1 MNHDKFSRRN
11 ILKLTGFGV
20 TGSTYSS
27 QLLNSVSSASS
38 TVSRSWYT
46 DLGSNGGYS
55 SPAVINNTIYIGGG
69 SRGGSY
75 YPGAIYAIDA
85 SSGDIIWSYSTDSD
99 DEAQSSPVVT
109 PYSVYY
115 GSANG
120 KLYSFNRKTGDI
132 NWEYETSSPIVTA
145 PTSDGQNVYVYNKSG
160 QLYKINAATGE
171 LKWEK
176 TIIRDYND
184 EYRFGKQSPLVV
196 DDTIYIVQDETYTTG
211 NLIYPQGRVEARK
224 TDDGTQKWVTKKL
237 AGPPE
242 ITYYDGLIL
251 ADAWRRYAIESESG
265 SILWKNDDDAGY
277 RKVSIT
283 AANDSAYTI
292 MNFSNRDKLQSLD
305 VKTGDIEWEIDLG
318 RTTDTGPT
326 VVGDTVIVG
335 LRGVDYD
342 GNSRID
348 AFDINTGEKN
358 WDFLFDGDD
367 YWNSIDAPMIADDG
381 KLYVNIMGNL
391 NSIDIDS
398 DGSSRGTW
406 AKQASGGHNQKWIE
420 NTQFPEMR
428 SQLDIESTSAAG
440 SFTVDI
446 VLEPPVESVAKDV
459 EVILIIK
466 SPDDS
471 LIYEATV
478 TRNQIS
484 NKQTITFGEDNNTN
498 KIGPLPEG
506 EYKAVGKIKSS
517 NIDTIKKTASFTAT
531 IDTVKW
537 EYMTSGE
544 IHGAPTIVNETVY
557 VGCKQGNIYALDSS
571 TGEEKWVFK
580 TPSNSLNSVG
590 NGMSSINMVDG
601 TVFIGR
607 DTNEE
612 SDGPNVY
619 AIDAETGEEEWVS
632 EFGSSQT
639 TKASP
644 TVTNNTVFIPNS
656 SEGKLYALDGDTGKK
671 QWESESFFSIK
682 SSPTIA
688 KGDVFIG
695 SYEGLCSIN
704 IDSGKT
710 NWIFE
715 PGSPLS
721 SPTVTN
727 DTVITGG
734 RGGGSILY
742 AVDLT
747 TGNKK
752 WEFNTNSKTEI
763 PVEVESSPTVAG
775 DKVFIGDQKVYAV
788 DLDSGEK
795 LWSFKVD
802 QEMVGQ
808 FIASSP
814 TVADGTVFIK
824 GYNKVYALNA
834 NNGNEK
840 WSYEVG
846 RGWDSSPTVV
856 DGTVFIGGES
866 FQDGE
871 RKNLHA
877 LNAVGTGSSDGTRT
891 NLGTLGHH
899 GEWNKRASTESTE
912 SSNVELTELSL
923 NPSRVDGTN
932 DKHTLSFKI
941 VNLSPDSVKDD
952 ISIALPDNINVNEV
966 SFVDKGGLNPEPEDP
981 SPENPIT
988 FNVNPSGTTGAD
1000 MELELALSLN
1010 GD

>member
-120 KLYSFNRKTGDI
+120 KLYSFNRETGDI

-171 LKWEK
+171 LKWER

-224 TDDGTQKWVTKKL
+224 TDDGTRKWVTKKL

-428 SQLDIESTSAAG
+428 SQLDIESVSAVE

-446 VLEPPVESVAKDV
+446 VLKPAVESVANDV
-459 EVILIIK
+459 EVVLTIK
-466 SPDDS
+466 SPDNS
-471 LIYEATV
+471 LVYESIV
-478 TRNQIS
+478 TRNQIT
-484 NKQTITFGEDNNTN
+484 NKQTVTFGEDNNTN

-506 EYKAVGKIKSS
+506 DYEAIGKIKSS
-517 NIDTIKKTASFTAT
+517 NNDTIKKTTSFTVT
-531 IDTVKW
+531 SDILKW
-537 EYMTSGE
+537 DHMTSGK
-544 IHGAPTIVNETVY
+544 IDDAPTIVNENVY
-557 VGCKQGNIYALDSS
+557 VGCEQGNIYALDSS
-571 TGEEKWVFK
+571 TGEKEWVYK
-580 TPSNSLNSVG
+580 TPSNSLDLY
-590 NGMSSINMVDG
+590 GMSSINVVDG
-601 TVFIGR
+601 TVFVGR
-607 DTNEE
+607 DTDKQ

-619 AIDAETGEEEWVS
+619 AIDAETGEKEWVS
-632 EFGSSQT
+632 KFGSYQT

-644 TVTNNTVFIPNS
+644 TVADNIVFIPNTN
-656 SEGKLYALDGDTGKK
+656 EGKLYALNRDTGEK
-671 QWESESFFSIK
+671 QWESEAFYSIK
-682 SSPTIA
+682 SSPTVVN
-688 KGDVFIG
+688 DSVFIG
-695 SYEGLCSIN
+695 SDEGLCSIN
-704 IDSGKT
+704 VDSGGT
-710 NWIFE
+710 NWVFE

-721 SPTVTN
+721 SPTVTD

-734 RGGGSILY
+734 WGGGSILY
-742 AVDLT
+742 AVDIT
-747 TGNKK
+747 SGSKI
-752 WEFNTNSKTEI
+752 WEFQTNSNSELSHHVVSSPTVAGNTVFVGNADNYVYAVNLKSGEKLWSFETGGS
-763 PVEVESSPTVAG
+763 VESSPTVA
-775 DKVFIGDQKVYAV
+775 DN
-788 DLDSGEK
+788 
-795 LWSFKVD
+795 
-802 QEMVGQ
+802 
-808 FIASSP
+808 
-814 TVADGTVFIK
+814 TVFINSAGK
-824 GYNKVYALNA
+824 LYALDA
-834 NNGNEK
+834 NEGTKK
-840 WSYEVG
+840 WSYDIG
-846 RGWDSSPTVV
+846 SFLDSSPTVV
-856 DGTVFIGGES
+856 DGTVFIGGQS
-866 FQDGE
+866 GLRADGE
-871 RKNLHA
+871 GILYA
-877 LNAVGTGSSDGTRT
+877 LNTGVTGSSDGTRV

-899 GEWNKRASTESTE
+899 GGWNGQTDDGGSEVEVREVEITPNEVDSTIET
-912 SSNVELTELSL
+912 
-923 NPSRVDGTN
+923 
-932 DKHTLSFKI
+932 HTLRFD
-941 VNLSPDSVKDD
+941 VANLSTDGEKDYFAISVPNDVDVDDVNIIEANGLVPDPSDPAPQSPIEFAVNPDSL
-952 ISIALPDNINVNEV
+952 IQNPVNMV
-966 SFVDKGGLNPEPEDP
+966 V
-981 SPENPIT
+981 
-988 FNVNPSGTTGAD
+988 
-1000 MELELALSLN
+1000 ELELSSIS
-1010 GD
+1010 D